1 MINFYF
7 FNSIIIILIFSLSK
21 EINQIKFRELI
32 NYKNENNNINYLR
45 NLELNLNNKTN
56 VNDKNNNIILCNIKN
71 CEKCEESNIC
81 LKCKNN
87 YKLQNN
93 HCYNTNCK
101 IFGFCDYCDDFDCV
115 QCIKGY
121 QLNFG
126 TCDKTVND
134 FKKKLI
140 LFILI
145 PILLISFLI
154 YLYIHI
160 KIKNRKII
168 ETGKVIN
175 LKHPQP
181 GNYVILPETLG
192 EDQQTTETFSKCS
205 NLTQTNES
213 TDDGDVKDCIVCGKK
228 KIYAFADC
236 GCGLCKIHWKYIKYN
251 NYNEKINCRKHGTQL
266 KSIVFSLDNKSNLK
280 GNAVEKLGLKLC
292 PVCKINNGTQSFNC
306 ECNMKICEK
315 CFNDNVYILKYNQCP
330 GCGMAYNPQKDEISG
345 FRFGKKR
352 SKGIKNLGEESSSER
367 EKEKEDSKSMN
378 SNI

>member
-87 YKLQNN
+87 YKLLNN

-160 KIKNRKII
+160 KIKNRKMI

-192 EDQQTTETFSKCS
+192 KNNKQQ
-205 NLTQTNES
+205 
-213 TDDGDVKDCIVCGKK
+213 
-228 KIYAFADC
+228 
-236 GCGLCKIHWKYIKYN
+236 
-251 NYNEKINCRKHGTQL
+251 
-266 KSIVFSLDNKSNLK
+266 
-280 GNAVEKLGLKLC
+280 KLL
-292 PVCKINNGTQSFNC
+292 V
-306 ECNMKICEK
+306 
-315 CFNDNVYILKYNQCP
+315 NVQI
-330 GCGMAYNPQKDEISG
+330 
-345 FRFGKKR
+345 
-352 SKGIKNLGEESSSER
+352 
-367 EKEKEDSKSMN
+367 
-378 SNI
+378 